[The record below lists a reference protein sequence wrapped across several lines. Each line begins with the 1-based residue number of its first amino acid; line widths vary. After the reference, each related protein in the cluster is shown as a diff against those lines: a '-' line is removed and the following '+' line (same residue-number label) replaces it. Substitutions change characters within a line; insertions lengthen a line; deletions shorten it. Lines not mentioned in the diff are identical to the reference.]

1 MIQIRGRGAKRKIV
15 WKSFAAA
22 RPAEEREEK
31 QPGLFLIPDCYFVL
45 SRQMATQNIT
55 KHREVKWLIKNLR
68 GPCNKRTV
76 CTLFNVAG
84 GSPAGIY
91 HHWYVSGGHIR
102 FQACRCFISIHSR

>member
-55 KHREVKWLIKNLR
+55 QHREVKWLIQNLR

-84 GSPAGIY
+84 GSPAGDRKSTRLNSS
-91 HHWYVSGGHIR
+91 HV
-102 FQACRCFISIHSR
+102 